1 MGSGYEKSDAY
12 PGPSPRLFVL
22 AACAV
27 MIAVLCGFYCL
38 SFG

>member
-22 AACAV
+22 TACAV
-27 MIAVLCGFYCL
+27 MIAVLCGF
-38 SFG
+38 